1 MTALCAILF
10 LLLAHP
16 SVVLSSELPSQNSL
30 DSDNP
35 AVLRE
40 ANRVLEEELK
50 LAGRPH
56 PYLVLDLP
64 TQAVFMKGRGIELH
78 RLPVLAWHATDE
90 SKMTGVFRLTA
101 RPPIV
106 RRKAVPTDNPEQEPI
121 SLNDMPVAFELHF
134 QPPLTIRVVPHARE
148 HPWQWLTSMGVNSW
162 SSLTNW
168 ITALLSGNSLT
179 APPTIRLT
187 LGAEKAQSLAWSV
200 TEGMPLL
207 IRRTTD
213 KE

>member
-1 MTALCAILF
+1 MTSLCAIFL

-16 SVVLSSELPSQNSL
+16 SVVFSAEPLPKNRL
-30 DSDNP
+30 DSENP

-64 TQAVFMKGRGIELH
+64 TQTILVKGRGIELH
-78 RLPVLAWHATDE
+78 RLPVLSWHATDE
-90 SKMTGVFRLTA
+90 LQMKGVFRLTA

-106 RRKAVPTDNPEQEPI
+106 RRKAIPTDNPEQEPI
-121 SLNDMPVAFELHF
+121 SLKDMPVAFDLQF
-134 QPPLTIRVVPHARE
+134 LPPLAIRVIPQAHE
-148 HPWQWLTSMGVNSW
+148 NPWQWLTAIGASW
-162 SSLTNW
+162 LSSLRNW
-168 ITALLSGNSLT
+168 VTALLSGNSVT
-179 APPTIRLT
+179 TPPTIRLT
-187 LGAEKAQSLAWSV
+187 LRTEQAQSLAWSV

>member
-10 LLLAHP
+10 LLLALP
-16 SVVLSSELPSQNSL
+16 SVALSSKQLPQNSL

-35 AVLRE
+35 AVWRE

-56 PYLVLDLP
+56 PYLVLDLS
-64 TQAVFMKGRGIELH
+64 TQIVFIKGRGLELH
-78 RLPVLAWHATDE
+78 RLPALECQTTDE
-90 SKMTGVFRLTA
+90 RQMKGVFRLTA

-121 SLNDMPVAFELHF
+121 SLKDMPVAFELHF
-134 QPPLTIRVVPHARE
+134 QPPLTIRVIPQALE
-148 HPWQWLTSMGVNSW
+148 NPWEWLMSMGVNSW
-162 SSLTNW
+162 SLLKNW
-168 ITALLSGNSLT
+168 ISALLSGNSLT
-179 APPTIRLT
+179 IPPTIRLT
-187 LGAEKAQSLAWSV
+187 IRTEEAQSLAWSV

-213 KE
+213 KD